1 MISRRNL
8 LIAGAAVPFLSY
20 AHIPAFAATPKD
32 ILVVAQQAGQH
43 DEP

>member
-20 AHIPAFAATPKD
+20 ARIPAFAATLTAFATVLG
-32 ILVVAQQAGQH
+32 IS
-43 DEP
+43 